1 MIHPPETLLSIR
13 WQRYGGDGLMAYL
26 EGNAGAVR
34 QQMSIAVRQ
43 LEAQS
48 HPMVVEWMVGFNSI
62 LFILNQPLCP
72 ETQFLLAREL
82 EKSLL
87 ADATKQNGRSCL
99 HRIPVFYDGADLDLV
114 AQQTGLSTETIIS
127 IHTATTYT
135 VALLG
140 FTPGFPYLYPLDPRL
155 QLPRLKRPRT
165 RVPAGSVAI
174 GGEHAGIYSI
184 ASPGGWHLLGRT
196 SMRLFDPA
204 NASDPFLL
212 RAGDKVRFYVAK
224 QLPHIH
230 PPSRRHGSK
239 SFAAIRESA

>member
-1 MIHPPETLLSIR
+1 MITPPETPPLVR
-13 WQRYGGDGLMAYL
+13 WQRYGGDGLVAYL
-26 EGNAGAVR
+26 EGDPRAVR
-34 QQMSIAVRQ
+34 RQMTIAVRQ

-48 HPMVVEWMVGFNSI
+48 HPMVVEWVLGFNSI
-62 LFILNQPLCP
+62 LFLLNQCLSPK
-72 ETQFLLAREL
+72 TQSALVCEL

-87 ADATKQNGRSCL
+87 ANELNAKDNSRL
-99 HRIPVFYDGADLDLV
+99 HRIPVLYDGADIDWV
-114 AQQTGLSTETIIS
+114 AKQTGLSTEAIITH
-127 IHTATTYT
+127 HTAPTYT

-140 FTPGFPYLYPLDPRL
+140 FTPGFPYLYPLDSRL

-196 SMRLFDPA
+196 STRLFEPA

-212 RAGDKVRFYVAK
+212 RVGDKVRFYEAEK
-224 QLPHIH
+224 LPQETPRCSHTI
-230 PPSRRHGSK
+230 
-239 SFAAIRESA
+239 AIPGEPAS